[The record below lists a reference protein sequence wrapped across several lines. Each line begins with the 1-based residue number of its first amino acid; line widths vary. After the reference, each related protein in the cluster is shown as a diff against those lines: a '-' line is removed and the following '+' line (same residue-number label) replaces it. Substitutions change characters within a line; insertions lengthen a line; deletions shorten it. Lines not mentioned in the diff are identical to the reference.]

1 MNYLH
6 LSRQALIKQTTIKQ
20 ISGSSTENISE
31 NSFTFLSNY
40 AAFQLNFGFSFVSYN
55 NF

>member
-1 MNYLH
+1 MH
-6 LSRQALIKQTTIKQ
+6 ELSPFEQASADQTTIKQ